1 MEISLQEQAYQKGI
15 TEYVSVGG
23 LSVSTAANVMIWDI
37 LTHLR
42 ADYQLL
48 LRHRTKLPTWVYLL
62 SRWSTLL
69 YGLVGVV
76 FLTTPVKNC
85 VALIRVAC
93 VVYHIT
99 LSSTALLFFLRVRAI
114 FHRSLRITVIFF
126 ILWLTVVGG
135 SLSAVVSV
143 SGAHFGGTSS
153 CVFSNVRSY
162 NTASG
167 NSAVVL
173 FDTCVFV
180 AITWRL
186 STTHRMGKR
195 DTFQGWKANLFGT
208 YLPAFSKALLQDGQK
223 YYMVAM
229 VANLLVLVIE
239 FVPGVPV
246 PYRQMFLAP
255 AVQVTNIMACRV
267 FRHTK
272 KRGNED
278 VIHEASTIKFGRR
291 NNLSVYVHTQVG
303 HLTTI
308 SAAENGDHGSNVT
321 EIEEGSKSSRVSKDF
336 IAVV

>member
-1 MEISLQEQAYQKGI
+1 MSNLLNIALLNASQTTEVSPQDQAFQKSI
-15 TEYVSVGG
+15 TEYVAVGG
-23 LSVSTAANVMIWDI
+23 LSVMIWDI
-37 LTHLR
+37 LTHLK
-42 ADYQLL
+42 ADYWLI
-48 LRHRTKLPTWVYLL
+48 LRQRKNFPTWIYLL

-76 FLTTPVKNC
+76 FLTTPVKDC

-93 VVYHIT
+93 IVYHIT

-135 SLSAVVSV
+135 SLTAVVSV
-143 SGAHFGGTSS
+143 SGTHFGNTAY
-153 CVFSNVRSY
+153 CVYANVKPY
-162 NTASG
+162 NINTASG

-173 FDTCVFV
+173 FDTCVFI

-186 STTHRMGKR
+186 STTHRMGKK

-208 YLPAFSKALLQDGQK
+208 YLPAFTKALLQDGQK

-229 VANLLVLVIE
+229 VSNLLVLVLE

-255 AVQVTNIMACRV
+255 AVQVTNIMACRGTPN
-267 FRHTK
+267 H
-272 KRGNED
+272 N
-278 VIHEASTIKFGRR
+278 IRR
-291 NNLSVYVHTQVG
+291 REWESWL
-303 HLTTI
+303 
-308 SAAENGDHGSNVT
+308 
-321 EIEEGSKSSRVSKDF
+321 KCC
-336 IAVV
+336 